1 MKKTFVKIK
10 LSKFP
15 CNSRAG
21 RAGFFITRTLMFIII
36 MNLWMVVK
44 AVNTSYVSS
53 NLGLVINSSGNAVGL
68 TNRLTGIN
76 WITTP
81 ATMYS
86 LSGGSGLTASVSYT
100 PLTNGEILVT
110 LTLTNSTATNITV
123 APSFPY
129 LVGLTNPGA
138 GYGTL
143 TYCFPQIGDVSSTAT
158 GFSGRYYGGDFPMQ
172 FMDVYDGSA
181 GGIYVMTHDLSDA
194 FREYEI
200 NDVTGTSINFM
211 VVYASQTVEPGTS
224 WILTFVI
231 GAHTGDWHAAFT
243 AYRNWVATWY
253 APLVPRKSWFQDV
266 YNLREMFLYTNS
278 AIGNTGG
285 YEAYNPTTQTYS
297 FSSLLAQDQAA
308 FGGDDYV
315 HLFDWSQT
323 PTNGRCGDYN
333 PWAYLGSVAA
343 FSNQVAQMQATNVS
357 VGLYFEGYLL
367 ATNSTVGQ
375 TYGTTWQLLNSSQAP
390 YTREGAN
397 YYYPCPDVSAWT
409 NYITGRCVAA
419 ISNCAANGVYIDE
432 FGFGWQYLCYD
443 SDHGHVVP
451 SDQVQAEGAMMRQI
465 RLSLPASTVLYSEE
479 RNVDVNSQYQDGS
492 FTYSISQSSTS
503 DNPSRVNLAR
513 FALPD
518 YKVFEILSVDAPV
531 GNNPQLYMNVFFNGE
546 GFWLEGVV
554 TNTAWF
560 PTNIC
565 SLITK
570 EHAILREYADAFRST
585 NPIPLVAT
593 LNTNIYANEFPGA
606 NRTVWTLYNAGS
618 QTVTGQLLT
627 VPYSTN
633 SQYYDAWNAQ
643 LLTPQIN
650 GTNAT
655 LTLSIPPGSAGCVV
669 EGAPEISISQNVT
682 NLLLNWSGV
691 TLQQTTDLLTGSWS
705 NVTNAVSPLNLGA
718 LSNLPQGQIFYR
730 VED

>member
-1 MKKTFVKIK
+1 MMKTFMKIK
-10 LSKFP
+10 LPKFT
-15 CNSRAG
+15 CNSRVR
-21 RAGFFITRTLMFIII
+21 RASFFIARTLMFIII
-36 MNLWMVVK
+36 MNLWAVVK
-44 AVNTSYVSS
+44 AANTSYVSS
-53 NLGLVINSSGNAVGL
+53 NLVLVINSSGNAVGL
-68 TNRLTGIN
+68 TNRLTGVN

-81 ATMYS
+81 TSVYS
-86 LSGGSGLTASVSYT
+86 LSGGNGLTKTVSYT

-110 LTLTNSTATNITV
+110 LTLTNSTTTNIFVT
-123 APSFPY
+123 PSFPY
-129 LVGLTNPGA
+129 LAGLNNPGA

-143 TYCFPQIGDVSSTAT
+143 TYCFPQIGDVSRTAT

-172 FMDVYDGSA
+172 FMDAYNGSA

-200 NDVTGTSINFM
+200 NDVSGSSINFI
-211 VVYASQTVEPGTS
+211 VAYAGQTVKPGTS
-224 WILTFVI
+224 WVLTFVI
-231 GAHTGDWHAAFT
+231 GAHTGDWHAAFN

-266 YNLREMFLYTNS
+266 YNLRELFLYTNT
-278 AIGNTGG
+278 AIGDTP
-285 YEAYNPTTQTYS
+285 AYNPTTQTYS
-297 FSSLLAQDQAA
+297 FSSLLARDQAA

-323 PTNGRCGDYN
+323 PTNGRVGDYN
-333 PWAYLGSVAA
+333 PWAYLGGVAA
-343 FSNQVAQMQATNVS
+343 FSNQVAQMQAANVP

-367 ATNSTVGQ
+367 AKISTVGQ
-375 TYGTTWQLLNSSQAP
+375 TYGTNWQLLNSSQKP
-390 YTREGAN
+390 YTTMGTDS
-397 YYYPCPDVSAWT
+397 YYPCPLVSAWT
-409 NYITGRCVAA
+409 NYITGACVAA

-432 FGFGWQYLCYD
+432 FGFGWQYPCYD

-451 SDQVQAEGAMMRQI
+451 NDQVQAEGAMMRQI

-492 FTYSISQSSTS
+492 FTYSINKSTS
-503 DNPSRVNLAR
+503 DNPSRLNLAR

-518 YKVFEILSVDAPV
+518 YKVFEILSVDTPV
-531 GNNPQLYMNVFFNGE
+531 GNNPQLYMSVFFNGE
-546 GFWLEGVV
+546 GFWLEGPA

-570 EHAILREYADAFRST
+570 EHAILRKYADAFRST

-593 LNTNIYANEFPGA
+593 LNTNIYANMFPGA

-627 VPYSTN
+627 VPYNTN
-633 SQYYDAWNAQ
+633 FQYYDAWNGQ
-643 LLTPQIN
+643 SLTPQIN

-669 EGAPEISISQNVT
+669 EEAPPLISISQSGESVILTWSGGTLQQST
-682 NLLLNWSGV
+682 NLLTESGWSAV
-691 TLQQTTDLLTGSWS
+691 TG
-705 NVTNAVSPLNLGA
+705 VSPLNLGA
-718 LSNLPQGQIFYR
+718 PTNSPAFFR
-730 VED
+730 VMQ